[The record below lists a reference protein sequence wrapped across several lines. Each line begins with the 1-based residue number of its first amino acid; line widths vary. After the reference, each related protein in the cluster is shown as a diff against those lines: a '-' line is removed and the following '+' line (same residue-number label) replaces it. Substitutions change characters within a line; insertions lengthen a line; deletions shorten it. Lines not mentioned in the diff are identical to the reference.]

1 MALQHRREEFWQHLV
16 KTERDTLKF
25 RFLAVLVVAVSTLLR
40 QDAAPLSATLGLI
53 FGYLAY
59 TIGLNQALRR
69 GLRADAYV
77 LLGFMM
83 AVDTTAVLAAP
94 ALIGPDSPAFIL
106 VPMVIVY
113 HALYLGY
120 VGSLTTATIASL
132 GYAIL
137 AQTVFP
143 NANIRDLVSIQ
154 IPLFFIAAL
163 LTGYLATQ
171 RTRERQEKLAL
182 QRLIETEALAREML
196 EMTSAILKSLDPRA
210 VANDLARLGAATAGA
225 PLCAI
230 FHTDPQSRSLE
241 LLGSNFPL
249 DSGRNNGD
257 GEGAFRE
264 PLQGET
270 PGARAVRAGKGSVV
284 WNPGDARPLPD
295 WAIRANAQSVLA
307 LPLPSPNGDPV
318 GALYVLDTAADSPA
332 TERAKELERFTQA
345 AGDLIQR
352 LRLFPQ
358 AEERGTQMLSRLRQ
372 SVARLGRFRELQER
386 RSIRLGPLVLDPAHE
401 RATMGDDELSLG
413 RAEFD
418 VLYLLAENAGQVV
431 SPETLRHEVWK
442 EEEQPKGNAVDVC
455 VHRLRRKLAKSP
467 YGGNI
472 IRTVRGRGYL
482 LETPRA

>member
-1 MALQHRREEFWQHLV
+1 MALQHQREDLWQHLV

-25 RFLAVLVVAVSTLLR
+25 RLLAVLVVAVSTLLR

-59 TIGLNQALRR
+59 TMVLNQALRQ
-69 GLRADAYV
+69 GLRTNAYV

-106 VPMVIVY
+106 VPLVIVY

-120 VGSLTTATIASL
+120 VGGLTTATVASL

-137 AQTVFP
+137 AQTVFSD
-143 NANIRDLVSIQ
+143 ADIRDLVSIQ
-154 IPLFFIAAL
+154 IPLFFMAAL
-163 LTGYLATQ
+163 LTGYLAAQ

-182 QRLIETEALAREML
+182 QRVIETEALAREML

-225 PLCAI
+225 PFCAI
-230 FHTDPQSRSLE
+230 FQADPQSRSLE

-249 DSGRNNGD
+249 DSGGNNGN

-264 PLQGET
+264 PLLDET
-270 PGARAVRAGKGSVV
+270 PGARAVRAGKGSIA
-284 WNPGDARPLPD
+284 WNAGDPRPLPD
-295 WAIRANAQSVLA
+295 WAARTEARSVLA
-307 LPLPSPNGDPV
+307 LPIPSPNGSPI
-318 GALYVLDTAADSPA
+318 GALYVLDTAADSQV
-332 TERAKELERFTQA
+332 TERAKELEHFTKA
-345 AGDLIQR
+345 VGDLIQR

-372 SVARLGRFRELQER
+372 SVERLGRFRELQER

-442 EEEQPKGNAVDVC
+442 EEAQPKGNAVDVC
-455 VHRLRRKLAKSP
+455 VHRLRRKLAKTP
-467 YGGNI
+467 YGSTMI
-472 IRTVRGRGYL
+472 KTVRGRGYL